1 MWLYYSDV
9 SYILSL
15 LYKHTN
21 AIATVAVAAAAALA
35 LAFVSMGI
43 QLDTRTENGR
53 QVSLM
58 RHIFASKRRT
68 CLRFYCEWEY
78 AAAYISFAINC
89 LKCAH
94 VVYTF
99 VVFYS
104 VSSSST
110 WRRITCD
117 FGKVKWL
124 ISSWK
129 GDIKC
134 MGLTALRSYNSKSFA
149 WFGMRMVDV
158 ISWRGFY
165 RRLHLNTMMRSN
177 YLNQILHIC
186 TLWNEFNFMF
196 RKWSF
201 VAIKSSKFCL

>member
-15 LYKHTN
+15 LHKHTN
-21 AIATVAVAAAAALA
+21 AVATVAAAPVA

-43 QLDTRTENGR
+43 LLDTRTENGR

-58 RHIFASKRRT
+58 RHIFASKWRT

-78 AAAYISFAINC
+78 AAAYTFFAINC

-129 GDIKC
+129 RDIKC
-134 MGLTALRSYNSKSFA
+134 ICSRRCVQTILNHLLGLECGWL
-149 WFGMRMVDV
+149 M
-158 ISWRGFY
+158 
-165 RRLHLNTMMRSN
+165 
-177 YLNQILHIC
+177 
-186 TLWNEFNFMF
+186 
-196 RKWSF
+196 
-201 VAIKSSKFCL
+201 